1 MRPAAYRLPN
11 SPAAAIVPL
20 GVEVGACDGEASAA
34 ERRWDLDALR
44 GLLLVL
50 MTLTHLPTRFSDPAG
65 QPFGFVSAAEGFVMV
80 SGFMA
85 GLVYSAKARRDG
97 EAQMHEAFFKRA
109 LKIYACQA
117 GLLLF
122 AFTVIAAIG
131 MAAREEAVTNLLAFF
146 FERPLTAVFSGLLLI
161 YNPALLDILPI
172 YILFML
178 VSPLILLHGLH
189 HGWGGILAG
198 SVLLWLAAQFDLGRA
213 LFEHFDL
220 WLKLAVRY
228 EEMGAFEV
236 FGWQFLWVLGL
247 WMGAAKDQPDAPP
260 SAFPPW
266 LVRGA
271 IVYACICL
279 VWRHVVGQTPFPGN
293 AGLNLMFDKWHLGPL
308 RLIDFMALMLLLMH
322 YGPWLKRHLPR
333 VAVLETLGRAS
344 LPVFCAHLVVALTAL
359 ALFGAANP
367 SRPWTL
373 DVLILTVGFAVLYG
387 VALVSQAVDDRAA
400 ALRPKL
406 KARRATARD
415 LKASGARPARAST
428 AHSPPR

>member
-1 MRPAAYRLPN
+1 MTTTT
-11 SPAAAIVPL
+11 
-20 GVEVGACDGEASAA
+20 

-44 GLLLVL
+44 GMLLVL

-85 GLVYSAKARRDG
+85 GMVYSAKAARDG
-97 EAQMHEAFFKRA
+97 EAQMQEAFFRRA

-117 GLLLF
+117 ALLLF
-122 AFTVIAAIG
+122 AFTVIATIG
-131 MAAREEAVTNLLAFF
+131 IAARQEAVTNLLALFI
-146 FERPLTAVFSGLLLI
+146 ERPLPAVFSSLLLI

-198 SVLLWLAAQFDLGRA
+198 SVLLWLAAQFDVGRA
-213 LFEHFDL
+213 LFGQFDL
-220 WLKLAVRY
+220 WLKLPVSYR
-228 EEMGAFEV
+228 EMGAFEV

-247 WMGAAKDQPDAPP
+247 WMGATMSRPDAPP
-260 SAFPPW
+260 TVFPSW
-266 LVRGA
+266 LVRVA
-271 IVYACICL
+271 IVYAGVCF
-279 VWRHVVGQTPFPGN
+279 VWRHAVGQVPFPGN
-293 AGLNLMFDKWHLGPL
+293 PGLNLMFDKWHLGPL
-308 RLIDFMALMLLLMH
+308 RLIDFMALLLLLMH

-333 VAVLETLGRAS
+333 LAVLETLGRAS
-344 LPVFCAHLVVALTAL
+344 LPVFCAHLVLALTAL
-359 ALFGAANP
+359 ALFGAAKP

-387 VALVSQAVDDRAA
+387 VALVSQAIDDRAA
-400 ALRPKL
+400 ALRARL
-406 KARRATARD
+406 KARRAIARE
-415 LKASGARPARAST
+415 LKASGAPPARAST

>member
-1 MRPAAYRLPN
+1 MTATT
-11 SPAAAIVPL
+11 
-20 GVEVGACDGEASAA
+20 

-44 GLLLVL
+44 GMLLVL
-50 MTLTHLPTRFSDPAG
+50 MTLTHLPTRFSDPTG

-85 GLVYSAKARRDG
+85 GMVYSAKAARDG
-97 EAQMHEAFFKRA
+97 EAQMQEAFFRRA

-117 GLLLF
+117 ALLLF
-122 AFTVIAAIG
+122 AFTVIATIG
-131 MAAREEAVTNLLAFF
+131 IAAREEAVTNLLALFI
-146 FERPLTAVFSGLLLI
+146 ERPLPAVFSGLLLI

-189 HGWGGILAG
+189 HGWGGILAV
-198 SVLLWLAAQFDLGRA
+198 SVLLWLAAQFDVGRA
-213 LFEHFDL
+213 LFEQFDL
-220 WLKLAVRY
+220 WLKLPVSYA
-228 EEMGAFEV
+228 EMGAFEV

-247 WMGAAKDQPDAPP
+247 WMGATMSRPDAPP
-260 SAFPPW
+260 TVFPPW

-271 IVYACICL
+271 IVYAGVCL
-279 VWRHVVGQTPFPGN
+279 VWRHAVGQMPFPGN
-293 AGLNLMFDKWHLGPL
+293 PGLNLMFDKWHLGPL
-308 RLIDFMALMLLLMH
+308 RLIDFMALLLLVMH

-359 ALFGAANP
+359 ALFGAADP

-373 DVLILTVGFAVLYG
+373 DVLILTAGFAVLYG
-387 VALVSQAVDDRAA
+387 VALVNQVIDDRAA
-400 ALRPKL
+400 ALRASL
-406 KARRATARD
+406 KARRATARE
-415 LKASGARPARAST
+415 LKASGAPTARAST

>member
-1 MRPAAYRLPN
+1 M
-11 SPAAAIVPL
+11 
-20 GVEVGACDGEASAA
+20 SAN

-44 GLLLVL
+44 GVLLVL

-85 GLVYSAKARRDG
+85 GMVYSAKARRDG
-97 EAQMHEAFFKRA
+97 EAQMQEAFFRRA

-131 MAAREEAVTNLLAFF
+131 VAAHEEAVTNLLAFF
-146 FERPLTAVFSGLLLI
+146 FERPLTAVFSGLLLV

-178 VSPLILLHGLH
+178 LSPLILLHGLH
-189 HGWGGILAG
+189 RGWGCLLAG
-198 SVLLWLAAQFDLGRA
+198 SVLLWLAAQFGLGRA
-213 LFEHFDL
+213 LFEQLDL
-220 WLKLAVRY
+220 WLKLPVRY

-247 WMGAAKDQPDAPP
+247 WLGASTEQPDAPP
-260 SAFPPW
+260 TAFPTW
-266 LVRGA
+266 LVHAA
-271 IVYACICL
+271 IVYAGVCL
-279 VWRHVVGQTPFPGN
+279 VWRHAVGQTPFPDN
-293 AGLNLMFDKWHLGPL
+293 PGLNLLFDKWHLGPL
-308 RLIDFMALMLLLMH
+308 RLIDFMTLLLLLLH
-322 YGPWLKRHLPR
+322 YGPRLKPHLPR
-333 VAVLETLGRAS
+333 VRVLETLGRAS

-359 ALFGAANP
+359 ALFGAADP
-367 SRPWTL
+367 SRPWSL
-373 DVLILTVGFAVLYG
+373 DVLILVVGFAVLYA
-387 VALVSQAVDDRAA
+387 VALVSQSLDDRAA
-400 ALRPKL
+400 ALRARL
-406 KARRATARD
+406 KARRAVARD
-415 LKASGARPARAST
+415 LKASVAPPARAAT